1 MQREFSGRQGA
12 FAGKALENDIL
23 KRSRNTKQWNWAA
36 LLIEISHSL
45 DPIPSLAAPSIPF
58 PVDVSRLLHVDRKSK
73 SYEKMSQVL
82 QGCGQR
88 DNHPW
93 VLWKSRSSSLLL
105 GSSKLPALLSPL
117 KDAKSTNRCCTPTK
131 CQMLRAIKMMKIQ
144 FLSSEDHCLE
154 VMVGAMTPALGPLEE
169 VKRGERGDLGAAESY
184 LKDRMD
190 WPS

>member
-23 KRSRNTKQWNWAA
+23 KRSRNTKQWNWAT

-58 PVDVSRLLHVDRKSK
+58 PADVSRLLHVDRKSK

-88 DNHPW
+88 DNPW
-93 VLWKSRSSSLLL
+93 VL
-105 GSSKLPALLSPL
+105 
-117 KDAKSTNRCCTPTK
+117 
-131 CQMLRAIKMMKIQ
+131 
-144 FLSSEDHCLE
+144 
-154 VMVGAMTPALGPLEE
+154 
-169 VKRGERGDLGAAESY
+169 
-184 LKDRMD
+184 
-190 WPS
+190 